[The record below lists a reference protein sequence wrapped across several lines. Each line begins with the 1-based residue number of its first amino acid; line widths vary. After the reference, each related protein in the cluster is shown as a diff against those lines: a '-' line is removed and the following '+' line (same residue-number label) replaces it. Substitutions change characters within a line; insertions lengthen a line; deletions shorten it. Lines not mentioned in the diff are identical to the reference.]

1 MALTKEQ
8 YRAFENVL
16 GPENISDH
24 PAVLDSYA
32 WRSGLVAIT
41 QEHKPRFEAILL
53 PGSTEEVQSI
63 VRLCNR
69 LGLQFKAS
77 STGWGGY
84 GDPGGPGCV
93 KLDLRRMNRIV
104 EINEDNMYAVVEPYV
119 VTAQLQGE
127 LMRRGLHCNINGAG
141 AQTSALPLA
150 AHEGIGHLSQS
161 TSFGERN
168 LLAAEWVTPQG
179 DVVRTG
185 SSGSLGEW
193 FFGDGPGPS
202 LRGIIRG
209 NVTPLG
215 GLGVYTKAAT
225 KLYHWPGPASWPL
238 EGTSPSYV
246 AAETPTNMIM
256 RYLSFPSEDRRTQA
270 VRRIGE
276 NEIGLVLMGFNVNML
291 AANIA
296 TSNEEELRLV
306 EEYKKDVLGPGFVL
320 AVAGNSPRD
329 FDHKKRVLEA
339 ILADAGGA
347 SLPAVEEPRV
357 QYALLWRC
365 IRVTGSVRETMRATG
380 AFAGE
385 VFGTDSYGVQ
395 ANFIQHS
402 IKDKTD
408 LIERGLVYADSTI
421 PFLTSIE
428 YGHFGHS
435 EVLLRYR
442 PNLETAGGL
451 MEYVGKSNAHAV
463 NGHFGM
469 PHHVFGDAQHDFF
482 GPEVSNYHLWARKL
496 KKSLDPN
503 QASESSC
510 FISPKADSPEM

>member
-179 DVVRTG
+179 DVVNG
-185 SSGSLGEW
+185 SSAM
-193 FFGDGPGPS
+193 GPVRHFEAS
-202 LRGIIRG
+202 S
-209 NVTPLG
+209 
-215 GLGVYTKAAT
+215 AAT
-225 KLYHWPGPASWPL
+225 
-238 EGTSPSYV
+238 
-246 AAETPTNMIM
+246 
-256 RYLSFPSEDRRTQA
+256 
-270 VRRIGE
+270 
-276 NEIGLVLMGFNVNML
+276 
-291 AANIA
+291 
-296 TSNEEELRLV
+296 
-306 EEYKKDVLGPGFVL
+306 
-320 AVAGNSPRD
+320 
-329 FDHKKRVLEA
+329 
-339 ILADAGGA
+339 
-347 SLPAVEEPRV
+347 
-357 QYALLWRC
+357 
-365 IRVTGSVRETMRATG
+365 
-380 AFAGE
+380 
-385 VFGTDSYGVQ
+385 
-395 ANFIQHS
+395 
-402 IKDKTD
+402 
-408 LIERGLVYADSTI
+408 
-421 PFLTSIE
+421 
-428 YGHFGHS
+428 
-435 EVLLRYR
+435 
-442 PNLETAGGL
+442 
-451 MEYVGKSNAHAV
+451 
-463 NGHFGM
+463 
-469 PHHVFGDAQHDFF
+469 
-482 GPEVSNYHLWARKL
+482 
-496 KKSLDPN
+496 
-503 QASESSC
+503 
-510 FISPKADSPEM
+510 

>member
-1 MALTKEQ
+1 MALKKEQ
-8 YRAFENVL
+8 YRAFEAIV
-16 GPENISDH
+16 GPESISDE

-53 PGSTEEVQSI
+53 PGGTVEVQSI

-93 KLDLRRMNRIV
+93 KLDLRRMNRIL
-104 EINEDNMYAVVEPYV
+104 EINEENMYALVEPYV
-119 VTAQLQGE
+119 ITAQLQGE
-127 LMRRGLHCNINGAG
+127 LMKKGLHCNINGAG

-150 AHEGIGHLSQS
+150 AHEGIGHLSQG

-168 LLAAEWVTPQG
+168 LLAAEWVTPEG
-179 DVVRTG
+179 DIVRTG
-185 SSGSLGEW
+185 SAGSLGEW
-193 FFGDGPGPS
+193 FIGDGPGPS
-202 LRGIIRG
+202 IRGIIRG

-225 KLYHWPGPASWPL
+225 KLYHWPGPATWPL
-238 EGTSPSYV
+238 QGTSPRYT
-246 AAETPTNMIM
+246 AADVPSNLLM
-256 RYLSFPSEDRRTQA
+256 RYLSFPGEDGRTAA
-270 VRRIGE
+270 VGKIGE
-276 NEIGLVLMGFNVNML
+276 AEIGLVLMGFNVNML

-306 EEYKKDVLGPGFVL
+306 EAYEKEVLGPGFVL
-320 AVAGNSPRD
+320 AVSGNSPRE
-329 FDHKKRVLEA
+329 FEHRKRVLEA
-339 ILADAGGA
+339 ILKDVGGS
-347 SLPAVEEPRV
+347 SLKAVEEPAV

-365 IRVTGSVRETMRATG
+365 IRVTGSIRETMRASG

-402 IKDKTD
+402 LRDKAD
-408 LIERGLVYADSTI
+408 LIERGLVYADSTV

-435 EVLLRYR
+435 EVLLRYT

-451 MEYVGKSNAHAV
+451 MEYVGKSNAHSV
-463 NGHFGM
+463 KGHFGM
-469 PHHVFGDAQHDFF
+469 PHHVSGDAMHDYF
-482 GPEVSNYHLWARKL
+482 GPEVSNYHLWLRKL

-503 QASESSC
+503 LASESSN
-510 FISPKADSPEM
+510 FITPND